1 MQHKMQHEK
10 KETLISQ
17 GFQSGSGGI
26 RTHGRFDPSTDFEG
40 RETAKTPYIS
50 AQSRIN
56 CSQKACKNGLFS
68 YLVICVHNSM
78 QHCFF

>member
-1 MQHKMQHEK
+1 MH
-10 KETLISQ
+10 
-17 GFQSGSGGI
+17 
-26 RTHGRFDPSTDFEG
+26 DFEG

-78 QHCFF
+78 QHRFF

>member
-26 RTHGRFDPSTDFEG
+26 RTHVPLRTTAFRVQLVATSSIRF
-40 RETAKTPYIS
+40 
-50 AQSRIN
+50 RIN
-56 CSQKACKNGLFS
+56 VLKYFQIFSKFSFVSNLLAFQLFS
-68 YLVICVHNSM
+68 FGCLG
-78 QHCFF
+78 